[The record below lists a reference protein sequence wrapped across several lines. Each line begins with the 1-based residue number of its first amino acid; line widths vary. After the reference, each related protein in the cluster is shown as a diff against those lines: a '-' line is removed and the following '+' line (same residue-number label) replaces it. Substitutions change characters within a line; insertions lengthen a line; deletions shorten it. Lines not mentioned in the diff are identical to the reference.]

1 MSNPEFKLTSEPKI
15 EVCSTKDI
23 EQQFGLDESAKDP
36 AGSREGIHDIEKL
49 MGQVID
55 LVEFM
60 NTDPMKKMKI
70 ENNDEFEKIIIFK
83 YQNDVSIKIIHLL
96 LEDQEKFLPEL
107 IDMFEILLKVKSGKA
122 DCKTEY
128 EKFGESKNEE
138 YIYPKFGGK
147 EKFYQFCYNEQKKK
161 NVNK

>member
-1 MSNPEFKLTSEPKI
+1 MSNPEFKLSSKPKI

-23 EQQFGLDESAKDP
+23 EKQFGLDESAKDP

-49 MGQVID
+49 MGHVID

-60 NTDPMKKMKI
+60 NSEPMKEMKI
-70 ENNDEFEKIIIFK
+70 KNNDEFERVIIFK
-83 YQNDVSIKIIHLL
+83 YQNDIPYRIISLL
-96 LEDQEKFLPEL
+96 FENQEKFLPEL
-107 IDMFEILLKVKSGKA
+107 IDMFEILLKIKSGKA

-147 EKFYQFCYNEQKKK
+147 EKFYQFCYDEQQKK
-161 NVNK
+161 NKQK